1 MFWKEVLLWN
11 TGPKVRYMAPSMRI
25 FTALTAIAGLALLT
39 GLTAY
44 YGFASVAQAVLSS
57 QWGTALVVVIRA
69 VALTVAGTGW
79 WLLLVGPTRRGPGV
93 FVGLRF
99 VREAI
104 NTLFPSAAVGGDIIG
119 ARLLAQFGVALNLAL
134 ASVLVDI
141 FIQVVCLL
149 IFVLAGL
156 GIVLE
161 LVGAHQITAMAY
173 VTLTIAVAAVAGFFL
188 TLNFGRFDFIVRRL
202 VAFGEKRQWAALN
215 HVADLGAR
223 LQELWRNG
231 RGLAASFIVH
241 FAGVV
246 IGAAEVW
253 VALLFMGYPVSPAA
267 AIAIESI
274 GQGSRAAAFVLPGG
288 VGVQDGALIAA
299 SAIFGVP
306 ADIALA
312 MALIKRVPDLV
323 LGIPAL
329 FAWQALEGRR
339 ILSGRKPAPLLEDQ
353 PRTPA

>member
-1 MFWKEVLLWN
+1 
-11 TGPKVRYMAPSMRI
+11 MALTMRI
-25 FTALTAIAGLALLT
+25 FAALAAIAGLALLT

-44 YGFASVAQAVLSS
+44 YGFASVLQAVLSS

-69 VALTVAGTGW
+69 AALALAGAGW
-79 WLLLVGPTRRGPGV
+79 WLLLVGPTRRGPAV

-99 VREAI
+99 IREAI

-119 ARLLAQFGVALNLAL
+119 ARLLAQFGVALNLAI

-161 LVGAHQITAMAY
+161 LVDSHQVTAATFVM
-173 VTLTIAVAAVAGFFL
+173 LTIAVAAVAGFFL
-188 TLNFGRFDFIVRRL
+188 TLNFGRFEFVVRRL

-215 HVADLGAR
+215 HVADVGAR
-223 LQELWRNG
+223 LQQLWRNG

-274 GQGSRAAAFVLPGG
+274 GQGSRAVAFILPGG
-288 VGVQDGALIAA
+288 VGVQDGTLIAA

-306 ADIALA
+306 AEVGLA

-329 FAWQALEGRR
+329 LAWQALEGRR
-339 ILSGRKPAPLLEDQ
+339 ILSGRKTMPSPQDR
-353 PRTPA
+353 PRTPV